1 MRSAVDLSS
10 QYLGLRLEHPFIAG
24 ASPLGDNLD
33 SIRRAED
40 GGASAIVLRSVFQ
53 EQITVVS
60 SGQVHHMDTFEPR
73 FQRVLASFPA
83 LDEYV
88 MSPDQYLEHLRRARA
103 ATRIPII
110 ASLNGVT
117 PESWLMMA
125 ASLEEA
131 GAAALELNTYEV
143 VTDAEVPATAVEDR
157 LRHLVQEVRKVVKI
171 PLTVKLSPYFTALGN
186 VARELLAEGA
196 DGLVLFNRFYQVD
209 IDVDTIAPAQRIS
222 FSSSTEL
229 LLRLRW
235 IAILRSRTTA
245 SLAVSG
251 GVVTPNDGIK
261 AILAG
266 ADAVQLVSAIL
277 RNGPKYFSEMRAEL
291 AHWLDAKGIPS
302 VSDARGR
309 LSLPLEA
316 DAAAVERGSYMRLLQ
331 SW

>member
-1 MRSAVDLSS
+1 VDLSTS
-10 QYLGLRLEHPFIAG
+10 YLGLRLEHPFIAG

-33 SIRRAED
+33 SVRRVED
-40 GGASAIVLRSVFQ
+40 GGASAIVLRSVFE
-53 EQITVVS
+53 EQITAAS
-60 SGQVHHMDTFEPR
+60 SGRIHHMEMFEPQ
-73 FQRVLASFPA
+73 FQGVLASFPA
-83 LDEYV
+83 ADEYV

-110 ASLNGVT
+110 ASLNGTT
-117 PESWLMMA
+117 PESWLTMA
-125 ASLEEA
+125 ASLEDA
-131 GAAALELNTYEV
+131 GATAVELNPYEV
-143 VTDAEVPATAVEDR
+143 VTDADVPAAAIEDR
-157 LRHLVQEVRKVVKI
+157 LRHLVCEVRKVLKI
-171 PLTVKLSPYFTALGN
+171 PLAVKLSPYFTALAN
-186 VARELLAEGA
+186 VARELIIQGA
-196 DGLVLFNRFYQVD
+196 NGLVLFNRFYQMD
-209 IDVDTIAPAQRIS
+209 IDVDAIAPVRRIS
-222 FSSSTEL
+222 LSSSAEL

-235 IAILRSRTTA
+235 VAVLRNRTTA

-251 GVVTPNDGIK
+251 GVATPTDGIK

-277 RNGPKYFSEMRAEL
+277 RNGPTHFSVMRNEL
-291 AHWLDAKGIPS
+291 AHWLETKEILS

>member
-1 MRSAVDLSS
+1 VDLSTN
-10 QYLGLRLEHPFIAG
+10 YLGLQLDHPFVAG
-24 ASPLGDNLD
+24 ASPLADNLD
-33 SIRRAED
+33 SIRRVED

-53 EQITVVS
+53 EQITAAS
-60 SGQVHHMDTFEPR
+60 SGQVHHMDMFEPQ

-88 MSPDQYLEHLRRARA
+88 MSPDQYLEHLRRAKA
-103 ATRIPII
+103 ATQIPII

-117 PESWLMMA
+117 PESWLTMA

-131 GAAALELNTYEV
+131 GAAVLELNAYEV
-143 VTDAEVPATAVEDR
+143 VTDADVPATAVEER
-157 LRHLVQEVRKVVKI
+157 LRHLVREVRKVVKI
-171 PLTVKLSPYFTALGN
+171 PLAVKLSPYFTALGN
-186 VARELLAEGA
+186 VARDLLCEGI
-196 DGLVLFNRFYQVD
+196 DGLVLFNRFYQMD
-209 IDVDTIAPAQRIS
+209 IDVDTMAPARRIAL
-222 FSSSTEL
+222 SSSTEL

-235 IAILRSRTTA
+235 IAVLRSRTTA

-251 GVVTPNDGIK
+251 GVATPHDGIK

-277 RNGPKYFSEMRAEL
+277 RNGPSYFSQMRNEL
-291 AHWLDAKGIPS
+291 ARWLDAKGIPS
-302 VSDARGR
+302 VADARGR

-316 DAAAVERGSYMRLLQ
+316 DATAVERGSYMRLLQ